1 MMRKHRFP
9 LSPKLFTII
18 SLQGSL
24 FHHHL
29 STNNISKSTSYE
41 IIDVLFFY
49 RCVIVGY
56 VCSFL
61 FFFFFFDENTSL
73 SYISPGLFIRV
84 VFVERE
90 RWRTD
95 ELHLRTRDI
104 DVPDTRILLP
114 KNGLMDRFVAIVY
127 THPSWSSLQI
137 SLSSDGFL
145 RFEKFASIV
154 LSLAES
160 LTQSLFFS
168 THCFCFAN
176 KRLFQIAFLASLKR
190 CFELFISF
198 VKMNISRYY
207 SYMYVNV

>member
-1 MMRKHRFP
+1 MFAR
-9 LSPKLFTII
+9 
-18 SLQGSL
+18 
-24 FHHHL
+24 
-29 STNNISKSTSYE
+29 
-41 IIDVLFFY
+41 
-49 RCVIVGY
+49 
-56 VCSFL
+56 

-160 LTQSLFFS
+160 LTTISFLLHSLFLFRK
-168 THCFCFAN
+168 C
-176 KRLFQIAFLASLKR
+176 LFQIAFLASLKR

>member
-1 MMRKHRFP
+1 MCYSWIC
-9 LSPKLFTII
+9 LLVS
-18 SLQGSL
+18 
-24 FHHHL
+24 
-29 STNNISKSTSYE
+29 
-41 IIDVLFFY
+41 
-49 RCVIVGY
+49 
-56 VCSFL
+56 
-61 FFFFFFDENTSL
+61 FFFFLDENTSF

-176 KRLFQIAFLASLKR
+176 KRLFQIAFLAFLSNGVSSFSFRSWKW
-190 CFELFISF
+190 ISPD
-198 VKMNISRYY
+198 IIRICT
-207 SYMYVNV
+207 

>member
-1 MMRKHRFP
+1 MFAR
-9 LSPKLFTII
+9 
-18 SLQGSL
+18 
-24 FHHHL
+24 
-29 STNNISKSTSYE
+29 
-41 IIDVLFFY
+41 
-49 RCVIVGY
+49 
-56 VCSFL
+56 
-61 FFFFFFDENTSL
+61 FFFFFLDENTSL

-160 LTQSLFFS
+160 LTTISFLLHSLF
-168 THCFCFAN
+168 
-176 KRLFQIAFLASLKR
+176 LFRKQT
-190 CFELFISF
+190 FISNSIFSVSQTVFRAFHF
-198 VKMNISRYY
+198 VRENEYLPILFV
-207 SYMYVNV
+207 YVRKRIKCEDKKLSIVEFILL

>member
-1 MMRKHRFP
+1 MCYSWIC
-9 LSPKLFTII
+9 LLVS
-18 SLQGSL
+18 
-24 FHHHL
+24 
-29 STNNISKSTSYE
+29 
-41 IIDVLFFY
+41 
-49 RCVIVGY
+49 
-56 VCSFL
+56 
-61 FFFFFFDENTSL
+61 FFFFFDENTSL

-90 RWRTD
+90 RTD